1 MDSLPL
7 TFSLRGRKVLLAGH
21 GEAAQAKARL
31 LVRTP
36 AEIVWFGPA
45 ADEIDDP
52 QIASERLTFAE
63 RDVRDSDFAG
73 AALAVIANG
82 DDAED
87 RRLAGLARAAH
98 IPVNVVDRPEL
109 SDFSVPAI
117 VDRSPVLVAIS
128 TEGTAPVLARRIRAM
143 LEAALPLTTGR
154 LAARAGAFR
163 ERLKTWLP
171 DFSARRRVWERVFSA
186 EDPAALADLDEE
198 SFGARLEALADEE
211 ATGARHG
218 LVQLVGAG
226 PGDPE
231 LLTLKAQRALQSA
244 DVIVYDRLVSEGVLD
259 YARRDAEFVFV
270 GKRRGDHGRGQAYI
284 HSLLV
289 HHARAGRRVVRLKA
303 GDPFVFGRAGE
314 EIAALRE
321 AGAAVEVVPGIT
333 ALAGCAATAQIPL
346 THRDHASAV
355 TLVTGHVQAGSELDW
370 RALAGADR
378 TLAVYMGVSTAG
390 EIAATLLEDGVAGT
404 TPVAVLENGTCPE
417 ERRLYG
423 RLAELPELVDRE
435 HVSSPALILIGQ
447 VAAEARDW
455 PEDKGLSDI
464 AAIAEPMA
472 LAG

>member
-1 MDSLPL
+1 MNSLPL
-7 TFSLRGRKVLLAGH
+7 AFSLEGRKVLLAGH
-21 GEAAQAKARL
+21 GEAALAKARL

-45 ADEIDDP
+45 AGDIDDP
-52 QIASERLTFAE
+52 LIVSKRLTCAT
-63 RDVRDSDFAG
+63 RAVQDSDFSG
-73 AALAVIANG
+73 AALAVIATG
-82 DDAED
+82 DTAED
-87 RRLAGLARAAH
+87 ERLAAMARRAH
-98 IPVNVVDRPEL
+98 VPVNVVDRPEL

-143 LEAALPLTTGR
+143 MEAALPMATGR

-163 ERLKTWLP
+163 DRLKAMLP
-171 DFSARRRVWERVFSA
+171 EFDARRRVWERVFSA
-186 EDPAALADLDEE
+186 EDPASLADLEDGA
-198 SFGARLEALADEE
+198 FAARLEAMAEE
-211 ATGARHG
+211 EQAGTRRG

-244 DVIVYDRLVSEGVLD
+244 DVIVYDRLVGDGVLD

-270 GKRRGDHGRGQAYI
+270 GKRRGDHGRGQGSI

-321 AGAAVEVVPGIT
+321 AGVAVEVIPGIT

-355 TLVTGHVQAGSELDW
+355 TLVTGHVQAGSHLDW
-370 RALAGADR
+370 RALAGPDR
-378 TLAVYMGVSTAG
+378 TLAVYMGISTAG
-390 EIAATLLEDGVAGT
+390 EIAAALLNDGVAAT
-404 TPVAVLENGTCPE
+404 TPVAVLENGTRPA

-423 RLAELPELVDRE
+423 ELAELPDLVRRE
-435 HVSSPALILIGQ
+435 NVASPALILIGR

-455 PEDKGLSDI
+455 PEHARPSDI
-464 AAIAEPMA
+464 AAAVPLA